1 MTSAEIIQGAARIFR
16 MCVTATW
23 NDSFGQDDGT
33 MNITMARLVKA
44 VAWARENNEVEAM
57 KRVLNNVAASYSTN
71 IDMNIMADNIIDT
84 IFS

>member
-1 MTSAEIIQGAARIFR
+1 
-16 MCVTATW
+16 
-23 NDSFGQDDGT
+23 